1 MRLFFQDNRNQL
13 QIKSNHFQDDFNSD
27 LIYLVNAL
35 TSRQSKETMTNELIQ
50 LLRDILDNVCFF

>member
-13 QIKSNHFQDDFNSD
+13 QIESNNFQDDSNLD

-35 TSRQSKETMTNELIQ
+35 TSRQSKETMSYELIQ